1 MTLRE
6 ILANKNI
13 HADTYAMAAIS
24 YIFNAFGDIVRSKD
38 YWPFGKILN
47 FDWHIISDTNLAIT
61 CAELCLE
68 RAREKHNEND
78 ESVETQINNNE
89 SITTSYSGNE
99 LSDQLRL
106 LSKRLNKVI
115 DKLNSINTS
124 NTNINNVS
132 EEVISKI
139 SNI

>member
-6 ILANKNI
+6 ILVNKNI

-38 YWPFGKILN
+38 YWPFGKNLN
-47 FDWHIISDTNLAIT
+47 FDWNIISDTNLAIT
-61 CAELCLE
+61 YAELCLE
-68 RAREKHNEND
+68 KAREKHNKND
-78 ESVETQINNNE
+78 ESVETQINNE
-89 SITTSYSGNE
+89 SITTSSSGNE

-124 NTNINNVS
+124 NININNVS